1 MLLQGSCEVLCTTLL
16 VDLSPL
22 ATVVCLTFLSF
33 AVNTCT
39 QEVNNHHAPSSSA
52 IYTLQF
58 AGKVKSIVKILCDL
72 HIKFLCYVHVI
83 KAPYFD
89 QIVPLQTSN
98 LADFGREQQ
107 LMAKCGRRAHPG
119 PH

>member
-1 MLLQGSCEVLCTTLL
+1 MLLQGSFVVLCTTLL

-39 QEVNNHHAPSSSA
+39 QEVNNHHALSSSA

-58 AGKVKSIVKILCDL
+58 AGNVKSIVKMLCDL
-72 HIKFLCYVHVI
+72 HVKLLCYVHLS
-83 KAPYFD
+83 KTLYFD
-89 QIVPLQTSN
+89 QIVSLQTSN
-98 LADFGREQQ
+98 LADS
-107 LMAKCGRRAHPG
+107 
-119 PH
+119 